1 VRCQTGPREERRN
14 RDSFLFGH
22 LALELFH
29 QLSQLFVR
37 FEGVGGHVLGLTE
50 RAGEVLIQQVLPNT
64 LITEA
69 LVAAGNDDG
78 ISHGY
83 LADWTLQLLWNLL
96 FLRWRSCVFGL
107 RTSHSTCLLKQFL
120 LVSFVICRVL
130 VENTHTWISKHTH
143 VHRERLDV
151 AYPVGGTELNPVPR
165 FTAAIADVSSGRR
178 PSEESRVDPCLYWTS
193 RVASGSHGRNTLL
206 HSFSKP
212 RFEIYR
218 KEPF

>member
-120 LVSFVICRVL
+120 LVSFVICRV
-130 VENTHTWISKHTH
+130 
-143 VHRERLDV
+143 
-151 AYPVGGTELNPVPR
+151 PVGGTELNPVPR